1 MEGKA
6 KSKNR
11 MRLTATC
18 LVFLLLFNSCA
29 TIMNAPTTRINVSS
43 DQPIKLVVRGD
54 SYSIKENRTIRVERQ
69 KDTLILTATA
79 DTLKK
84 VIKLK
89 PINSYY
95 YYVNAGYFGFGFIL
109 DHKSPKRYTY
119 QQNVFIDFNSNKTRP
134 DRFPPSHKGQVNLI
148 FSLPYINSFFL
159 QPQDEPSKSNTGFWG
174 LSTGLEYYYSSHK
187 FVNLSASVATD
198 FFVTVPA
205 AVDVRGEYELM
216 RTKYLSLTDNI
227 QFKRFT
233 IGYGINYSQN
243 TWMYSDLRSN
253 DSLLVRK
260 DNVTKSSQSIGL
272 VLNSYFQLGRH
283 FNLGLIYR
291 PTFLNVYP
299 RREIKY
305 EHLVSIDLAW
315 KWRVKK

>member
-1 MEGKA
+1 
-6 KSKNR
+6 
-11 MRLTATC
+11 MRLAATC

-29 TIMNAPTTRINVSS
+29 TIMNAPTTRINVYS
-43 DQPIKLVVRGD
+43 DQPIKLVVREA
-54 SYSIKENRTIRVERQ
+54 SYSIKENCLIRVDRQ
-69 KDTLILTATA
+69 KDTLTLTATA
-79 DTLKK
+79 DSLKK

-95 YYVNAGYFGFGFIL
+95 YYVNAGYFGIGFIL

-134 DRFPPSHKGQVNLI
+134 DRFSPPQKGQMNLI
-148 FSLPYINSFFL
+148 FSLPYINSFYL
-159 QPQDEPSKSNTGFWG
+159 QPQDEPSKINTGFWG
-174 LSTGLEYYYSSHK
+174 FSTGLEYYYSSNK

-198 FFVTVPA
+198 FFVPVPA
-205 AVDVRGEYELM
+205 AVDIWGEYESM
-216 RTKYLSLTDNI
+216 STKYLSLTDNV

-233 IGYGINYSQN
+233 IGYGFSYSQN
-243 TWMYSDLRSN
+243 TWNYSDLRRN
-253 DSLLVRK
+253 DSILVRR
-260 DNVTKSSQSIGL
+260 DPVTKSSQSIGL
-272 VLNSYFQLGRH
+272 VLNSYFRLTRH

-291 PTFLNVYP
+291 PTFMNVYP